1 MRRFF
6 CFQSLVVVSRLL
18 STLSTIMHPLRSLC
32 PTLTMFD
39 LPRFTAI
46 GEFGRQVL
54 NRDHIPR
61 LDDGVTWG
69 FKEDRLLC
77 FVDWMETWVG
87 GDPRVG

>member
-1 MRRFF
+1 
-6 CFQSLVVVSRLL
+6 
-18 STLSTIMHPLRSLC
+18 
-32 PTLTMFD
+32 MFD

-61 LDDGVTWG
+61 LNDGVTWG
-69 FKEDRLLC
+69 FEEDRLLC